1 MSMVVVGSGGS
12 ANLSMSRD
20 QLRSNF
26 DSVQEQTE
34 KNAVENN
41 FLSATK
47 NEKLMKALND
57 QRKIK
62 PLPAIQGKI
71 APAFGEPGGGIQIL
85 PNMQERVNVEWL
97 LKNNYIRE
105 VR

>member
-57 QRKIK
+57 QKEDKTLACYTRKNCSR
-62 PLPAIQGKI
+62 
-71 APAFGEPGGGIQIL
+71 F
-85 PNMQERVNVEWL
+85 R
-97 LKNNYIRE
+97 
-105 VR
+105 

>member
-57 QRKIK
+57 
-62 PLPAIQGKI
+62 
-71 APAFGEPGGGIQIL
+71 
-85 PNMQERVNVEWL
+85 
-97 LKNNYIRE
+97 
-105 VR
+105 

>member
-1 MSMVVVGSGGS
+1 MD
-12 ANLSMSRD
+12 AL
-20 QLRSNF
+20 
-26 DSVQEQTE
+26 QTGCVHIKYYE
-34 KNAVENN
+34 YEV
-41 FLSATK
+41 
-47 NEKLMKALND
+47 
-57 QRKIK
+57 IK

-97 LKNNYIRE
+97 LKNGYIRE